1 MALAFCSACIV
12 LALGL
17 YLSRSMQDDQLQ
29 ERALMLALGA
39 AALTLCVGAVFAGVL
54 KGATRGAESED
65 RNKSLTEQVGLLEHI
80 IDHVPHAV
88 FWKDREGQFLGG
100 NQLFAEKLGFKN
112 PSELIGKSDA
122 DLAATEEERAAY
134 RKDDMEVMELKLPKI
149 NIEETQHF
157 SDGSVATLL
166 TSKVPL
172 IDDQNE
178 VVGVLGI
185 FTDITERKQMQE
197 QLERNAEHLRQIID
211 LVPHKIF
218 AKDAEGRFILAN
230 AATAKVHGLTV
241 DELVGKTHEELH
253 GDGDEIARMR
263 SDDNVVLETQQP
275 LRISEEVFTTAEG
288 KKTILETT
296 KIPITDPATGRPAVL
311 GVAVD
316 LTDRKMMES
325 QLRKS
330 EERFR
335 VLCDAAPVGIFQM
348 DVEGYCLYT
357 NPKWQDIAGLTL
369 QQSLGE
375 GWGRV
380 VHPDDYEGVIATRN
394 EAMHSRKSY
403 EQRFRFVSPDGEV
416 RWVHSMV
423 SAVREASGQV
433 VGYVGTIEQIE
444 EPVQ

>member
-1 MALAFCSACIV
+1 M
-12 LALGL
+12 
-17 YLSRSMQDDQLQ
+17 
-29 ERALMLALGA
+29 
-39 AALTLCVGAVFAGVL
+39 
-54 KGATRGAESED
+54 
-65 RNKSLTEQVGLLEHI
+65 
-80 IDHVPHAV
+80 PHAV
-88 FWKDREGQFLGG
+88 FWKDREGRFLGG
-100 NQLFAEKLGFKN
+100 NQLFAEKLGFKK
-112 PSELIGKSDA
+112 PSDVIGKTDA

-134 RKDDMEVMELKLPKI
+134 RKDDLEVMERKQPKL
-149 NIEETQHF
+149 NIEEPQHF

-172 IDDQNE
+172 IDGQDQ

-197 QLERNAEHLRQIID
+197 QLERNADYLRQIIN
-211 LVPHKIF
+211 LVPHMIF
-218 AKDAEGRFILAN
+218 AKDAEGRFFLAN
-230 AATAKVHGLTV
+230 AATAAAHGLSV
-241 DELVGKTHEELH
+241 DELIGKTHQEIH
-253 GDGDEIARMR
+253 GDDAEIARML
-263 SDDNVVLETQQP
+263 SDDSTVIETQQP
-275 LRISEEVFTTAEG
+275 LRIPEETLTTADG
-288 KKTILETT
+288 KKLILETT
-296 KIPITDPATGRPAVL
+296 KIPFTDPATGKPAVL

-316 LTDRKMMES
+316 LTERKRMES
-325 QLRKS
+325 KLRKS

-348 DVEGYCLYT
+348 DAEGYCLYT

-375 GWGRV
+375 GWGRAI
-380 VHPDDYEGVIATRN
+380 HPDDFEDVIATRN
-394 EAMHSRKSY
+394 EAMHGHKSY

-444 EPVQ
+444 APVQ